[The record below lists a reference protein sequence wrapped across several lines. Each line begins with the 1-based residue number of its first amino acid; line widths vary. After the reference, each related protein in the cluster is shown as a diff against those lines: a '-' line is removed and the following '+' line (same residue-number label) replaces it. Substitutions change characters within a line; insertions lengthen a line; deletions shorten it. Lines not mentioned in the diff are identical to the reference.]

1 MPGAMPVLTFLSPMG
16 SFFLKIRI
24 THLGYEEALK
34 NSKCQLLLPNIRKH
48 ERKRRNFTALILFL
62 GAAVLDSRD
71 FLSRLQRN
79 YIFNLS

>member
-16 SFFLKIRI
+16 SFFFKIRI
-24 THLGYEEALK
+24 THLGYEE

-48 ERKRRNFTALILFL
+48 ERKRRNFTALILFR